1 MNTYFKLM
9 LSDPAAIPNVISPD
23 LILCAMLRID
33 MRPDEHS
40 RFTVDIG
47 TVWGKPAANAAALE
61 R

>member
-1 MNTYFKLM
+1 M
-9 LSDPAAIPNVISPD
+9 LSDPAAIPKVISPD
-23 LILCAMLRID
+23 LILCAMLRTD

-40 RFTVDIG
+40 RFTVDMG